1 MQAGQGNSANSGSAP
16 TCSAGSTSGTCS
28 TAHNVIYQDNG
39 QGAMQQVV
47 IAKPNG
53 LVMDRPSKF
62 GVTPAD
68 REVATMIG
76 LAANGIPFERPLVW
90 GYRGVQT

>member
-1 MQAGQGNSANSGSAP
+1 
-16 TCSAGSTSGTCS
+16 
-28 TAHNVIYQDNG
+28 
-39 QGAMQQVV
+39 MQQVV